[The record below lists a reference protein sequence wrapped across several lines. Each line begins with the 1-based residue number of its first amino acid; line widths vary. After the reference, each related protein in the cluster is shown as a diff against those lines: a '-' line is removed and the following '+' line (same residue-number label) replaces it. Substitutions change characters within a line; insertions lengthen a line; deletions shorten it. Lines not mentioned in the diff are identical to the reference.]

1 MLKEYKKEL
10 EKITNNVSH
19 ILNDI
24 KKANELILE
33 AAKNDCKESLNKAK
47 ELLRNMSNKTTKIDN
62 EIVIMM
68 AKYAPEARDL
78 RLLVAFLKMTTAL
91 NRMAINTKNLIK
103 GFFYFCQ
110 EDGKLKEIKE
120 LYIAMHKEVLQ
131 TFNYLLAMLKCEDS
145 DEVKEL
151 YNQIV
156 VNESKLDDYY
166 ATLEEKLI
174 TKSSDLE
181 SYKHYS
187 KLLSY
192 LRKAEKIGDR
202 AVLIAS
208 LLLFAKVGGELI

>member
-1 MLKEYKKEL
+1 MLKEYKQEL

-33 AAKNDCKESLNKAK
+33 AAKNNCKESLNKAK
-47 ELLRNMSNKTTKIDN
+47 ELLRNMGAKTTKIDN
-62 EIVIMM
+62 EIVIIM

-91 NRMAINTKNLIK
+91 NRMAINTRNLVK
-103 GFFYFCQ
+103 GFYYFCQ
-110 EDGKLKEIKE
+110 EDGNLESIKE
-120 LYIAMHKEVLQ
+120 LYLSMHKEMLQ
-131 TFNYLLAMLKCEDS
+131 ALSHLLIMLKCNDS
-145 DEVKEL
+145 EEVKEL

-166 ATLEEKLI
+166 AILEEKLI
-174 TKSSDLE
+174 TKSNDLE
-181 SYKHYS
+181 SYKQYS

-202 AVLIAS
+202 AVLVAS